1 MESNSSFHRRPLR
14 PWMICILLIVAV
26 IAAAGSI
33 HEILAKDV
41 TVTVDGRKASIATKE
56 DTVEQLLK
64 VYDIILGPADKVV
77 PALDTTLKD
86 GMDISVIRATLVRV
100 NDNGHIK
107 TIYTTASSVNDMLKE
122 AGISVRQEDN
132 IEPAADQSIYPGLY
146 VNITR
151 AVPVTILADAQV
163 KKIYTT
169 CTSVSQ
175 VLADVGIKLAQK
187 DKVNPGLNTAI
198 KSGTT
203 IEIVRVNETYE
214 TVEKPI
220 PYKTIIRD
228 NHDMAKGV
236 QKVVQPGQDGR
247 IQRKILVV
255 YENGKEVSR
264 KVASETVVAQP
275 KNKIVER
282 GTVQSFVTSRGAS
295 IRYSK
300 VLTMSA
306 SAYTAGYDGVNNT
319 TSTGQSVRRGIAAVD
334 PRIIPLGTRLYVD
347 GYGFAVAADVGGAIK
362 GNKIDLYM
370 ETLSQARAFGRRT
383 VKVYILK

>member
-1 MESNSSFHRRPLR
+1 
-14 PWMICILLIVAV
+14 
-26 IAAAGSI
+26 
-33 HEILAKDV
+33 
-41 TVTVDGRKASIATKE
+41 
-56 DTVEQLLK
+56 
-64 VYDIILGPADKVV
+64 
-77 PALDTTLKD
+77 
-86 GMDISVIRATLVRV
+86 
-100 NDNGHIK
+100 
-107 TIYTTASSVNDMLKE
+107 
-122 AGISVRQEDN
+122 
-132 IEPAADQSIYPGLY
+132 
-146 VNITR
+146 NITR

-175 VLADVGIKLAQK
+175 VLADAGIKLAQK
-187 DKVNPGLNTAI
+187 DKVNPGLNAAI

-214 TVEKPI
+214 TVEEPI
-220 PYKTIIRD
+220 PHKTIIRD

-236 QKVVQPGQDGR
+236 QKVVQAGQDGR

-255 YENGKEVSR
+255 HENGKEVSR

-282 GTVQSFVTSRGAS
+282 GTAQSFVTSRGAS

-334 PRIIPLGTRLYVD
+334 PRIIPLGTRLYVE

>member
-26 IAAAGSI
+26 IATAGSI
-33 HEILAKDV
+33 HEVLAKDV
-41 TVTVDGRKASIATKE
+41 TVMVDGRKASIATKE

-64 VYDIILGPADKVV
+64 AYDIILGPADKVV

-122 AGISVRQEDN
+122 AGISVKQEDN
-132 IEPAADQSIYPGLY
+132 IEPAADQSIYPGLC

-175 VLADVGIKLAQK
+175 VLADAGIKLAQK
-187 DKVNPGLNTAI
+187 DKVSPGLDTAV

-214 TVEKPI
+214 TVEEPI
-220 PYKTIIRD
+220 PYRTIIRD

-236 QKVVQPGQDGR
+236 QKVVQEGQNGR

-282 GTVQSFVTSRGAS
+282 GTVQSLATSRGA
-295 IRYSK
+295 IRYSE
-300 VLTMSA
+300 VLTMNA
-306 SAYTAGYDGVNNT
+306 SAYTVGYDGVNNT

-334 PRIIPLGTRLYVD
+334 PRVIPLGTKLYVE

-362 GNKIDLYM
+362 GNKIDLYL

>member
-14 PWMICILLIVAV
+14 PWMIYILLIVAV
-26 IAAAGSI
+26 IAASSSI
-33 HEILAKDV
+33 HEVLAKDV
-41 TVTVDGRKASIATKE
+41 TVMVDGRKASIATKE

-64 VYDIILGPADKVV
+64 AYDITLGPADKVV
-77 PALDTTLKD
+77 PAPDTTLKD
-86 GMDISVIRATLVRV
+86 GMDISVIRATLVKV

-122 AGISVRQEDN
+122 AGISVKQEDN
-132 IEPAADQSIYPGLY
+132 IEPAADQSIYPGLC

-151 AVPVTILADAQV
+151 AVPVTILADAQA

-169 CTSVSQ
+169 RTSVSQ
-175 VLADVGIKLAQK
+175 VLADAGIKLAQK
-187 DKVNPGLNTAI
+187 DKVSPGLDTAV
-198 KSGTT
+198 KSGIT

-214 TVEKPI
+214 TVEEPI
-220 PYKTIIRD
+220 PYRTIIRD

-236 QKVVQPGQDGR
+236 QKVVQEGQNGR

-255 YENGKEVSR
+255 YEDGKEVSR

-282 GTVQSFVTSRGAS
+282 GTVQSLATSRGA

-300 VLTMSA
+300 VLTMNA

-334 PRIIPLGTRLYVD
+334 PRVIPLGTKLYVE